1 MQYYG
6 NVRRNGINWKDIGFK
21 SVPAN
26 DINFNSNIEAT
37 NIETEETDA
46 DDLFTKNKKSEAPNE
61 SLNMDKPENDLFDIK
76 TAEDTPEKDLLT
88 LPTVKRGMKLTLQ
101 IPEGDAEYQ
110 DDIDSS
116 GSSSLSTSSTSGV
129 LVVNPEGSV
138 NPTETLEGES
148 TTPGSEVADLATD
161 ERDRSLEDNPTVEYE
176 GLEEKQEAQLNWK
189 KYQNTKYPEHL
200 TDVSNFESTEHQ
212 PLETLCKRTPWK
224 LL

>member
-1 MQYYG
+1 
-6 NVRRNGINWKDIGFK
+6 
-21 SVPAN
+21 
-26 DINFNSNIEAT
+26 
-37 NIETEETDA
+37 
-46 DDLFTKNKKSEAPNE
+46 
-61 SLNMDKPENDLFDIK
+61 
-76 TAEDTPEKDLLT
+76 
-88 LPTVKRGMKLTLQ
+88 MKLTLQ

-116 GSSSLSTSSTSGV
+116 GSFSPSTSSTSGV

-189 KYQNTKYPEHL
+189 KDQNTKHPEHL

-212 PLETLCKRTPWK
+212 PLGNPLQENTVKVPVTSVTKCSEDCEDLEAPIYLRSGGYRASLLDSEATGATSETQTLET
-224 LL
+224 